1 MSEDTKN
8 NPLDFND
15 PETRK
20 NLRATMDMINEEI
33 VQRVAPNSE
42 EEFQRILAAGK
53 RSGALNEKKKRTIF
67 DLANSLTDILTVRR
81 DIPFAGA
88 AFASVAAIG
97 LAVGLTVN
105 TTQTSQYDPYTIRTT
120 KGYEAKNSAEATALT
135 TINAEFSVTKLSRL
149 VRGLEI
155 NQVTY
160 SASSNNEFVELRF
173 KNAPSLAALLDELDL
188 SKAKNQSELIIR
200 LEKKGR

>member
-1 MSEDTKN
+1 MSDDNKH
-8 NPLDFND
+8 NPLDFDN

-20 NLRATMDMINEEI
+20 NLRATMDKINEDI

-53 RSGALNEKKKRTIF
+53 RSGALKEKRTIF
-67 DLANSLTDILTVRR
+67 DLANSLTDILTIRR

-120 KGYEAKNSAEATALT
+120 EGYEAKNSTEATALT

-173 KNAPSLAALLDELDL
+173 KNTPSLATLFDELEL
-188 SKAKNQSELIIR
+188 SRAKNQSELIIR
-200 LEKKGR
+200 LEKKIR

>member
-1 MSEDTKN
+1 MSDDNKH
-8 NPLDFND
+8 NPLDFDN

-20 NLRATMDMINEEI
+20 NLRATMDMINEDI

-53 RSGALNEKKKRTIF
+53 RSGALKEKRTIF
-67 DLANSLTDILTVRR
+67 DLANSLTDILTIRR

-97 LAVGLTVN
+97 LAVGLTIN
-105 TTQTSQYDPYTIRTT
+105 TPQTSQYDPYAIRTT
-120 KGYEAKNSAEATALT
+120 ETAKDKNSAYADSPATIT
-135 TINAEFSVTKLSRL
+135 TEYSVPKLSKL

-160 SASSNNEFVELRF
+160 SASSNDKFVELRF

-200 LEKKGR
+200 LEKKSR

>member
-1 MSEDTKN
+1 MTLR
-8 NPLDFND
+8 PG
-15 PETRK
+15 K
-20 NLRATMDMINEEI
+20 NLRATMDMINEDI

-53 RSGALNEKKKRTIF
+53 RSGALNKKKKRTIF
-67 DLANSLTDILTVRR
+67 DLANSLTDILTIRR

-120 KGYEAKNSAEATALT
+120 EGYEAKNSAEATALT

-200 LEKKGR
+200 LEKKKPLVRPYQ

>member
-1 MSEDTKN
+1 MSDDNKH
-8 NPLDFND
+8 NPLDFDN

-20 NLRATMDMINEEI
+20 NLRATMDKINEDI

-53 RSGALNEKKKRTIF
+53 RSGALKEKRTIF
-67 DLANSLTDILTVRR
+67 DLANSLTDILTIRR

-120 KGYEAKNSAEATALT
+120 EGYEVKNSAEATALT

-200 LEKKGR
+200 LEKKSR